1 MHAFS
6 RSLAQLYELADQ
18 ADPEEFPRGA
28 LAVLERWV
36 GFDGAVLGMGEAVPD
51 AGRDL
56 RITHAHVHQRDPGIV
71 EGYAAVS
78 ACDPVTAAFMRGLA
92 EPMRVDCH
100 EAYRGPELAPLDAFA
115 RQHALRHLML
125 FGDHPASSRSG
136 RWLVLYR
143 GTDHAFDVRDAEH
156 LHAAWFHLSRA
167 IGANRA
173 AVLDRHDPG
182 RSRRALALANL
193 QGRIEIADSGFARVL
208 REEWPQ
214 WHGLQLPQ
222 PLMERLHV
230 SGCFHGKRIEV
241 TVSRQGEWFVCSAL
255 AAGPSALLAPGE
267 MAVAR
272 RFAAGLSHKHI
283 ARELGVSPHTVR
295 SQIKRLY
302 AKLDV
307 HDKAAMAQRL
317 MAEG

>member
-6 RSLAQLYELADQ
+6 RSLAQLYELAEQ
-18 ADPEEFPRGA
+18 SGPEQFPGRA
-28 LAVLERWV
+28 LDVMRRWV

-51 AGRDL
+51 AAADL
-56 RITHAHVHQRDPGIV
+56 RITQAHVHERDPRIL
-71 EGYAAVS
+71 EEYAAVS
-78 ACDPVTAAFMRGLA
+78 AADPVTAAFVRGL
-92 EPMRVDCH
+92 ERPMRVDSRRT
-100 EAYRGPELAPLDAFA
+100 YRGRELAQLDDFT
-115 RQHALRHLML
+115 RKHALRHLML
-125 FGDHPASSRSG
+125 FGDQPSPARAA

-143 GTDHAFDVRDAEH
+143 ASDDPFAEADAEH

-173 AVLDRHDPG
+173 AMLDRHDAA
-182 RSRRALALANL
+182 RARRALALVNL
-193 QGRIEIADSGFARVL
+193 QGRIEMADSAFPRML
-208 REEWPQ
+208 REEWAAWQ
-214 WHGLQLPQ
+214 GLQLPE
-222 PLMERLHV
+222 PLLARLA
-230 SGCFHGKRIEV
+230 SPGCFHGRRIEV
-241 TVSRQGEWFVCSAL
+241 TIARQGTWFVCSASTP
-255 AAGPSALLAPGE
+255 GPHALLAPGE

-272 RFAAGLSHKHI
+272 RFAAGMSHKQI

-317 MAEG
+317 MGA